1 MACPLQAGLLAWPV
15 LLTPADNQSR
25 LTLPAAAIPPVPMA
39 EDFTAFDHPMFPHIA
54 ARSAADP
61 AVGGLMQ
68 PQSPLGLL
76 NPLYDPLRQTRRGSQ
91 LALGEACTSDSQC
104 TTHVCRC
111 PETYRRRPEFCTET
125 GKVCTELLPVGAE
138 CDDSRKCISR
148 KCYCAK
154 DPWNREICSY
164 GSGGAQ
170 MRGLRKCCFWSW
182 GYWECEG
189 AAMVEDSEERKAQ
202 LSHDTP
208 QGFVPH
214 PLERL
219 ASSVS

>member
-1 MACPLQAGLLAWPV
+1 
-15 LLTPADNQSR
+15 
-25 LTLPAAAIPPVPMA
+25 
-39 EDFTAFDHPMFPHIA
+39 
-54 ARSAADP
+54 
-61 AVGGLMQ
+61 MQ

-76 NPLYDPLRQTRRGSQ
+76 NPLYDHLRQTRRGSH

-104 TTHVCRC
+104 ATHVCRC
-111 PETYRRRPEFCTET
+111 PGTYRRRPEFCSET

-154 DPWNREICSY
+154 DPWNRELCNY
-164 GSGGAQ
+164 GSGATQ
-170 MRGLRKCCFWSW
+170 VQGLRKCCFWSW

-202 LSHDTP
+202 LTHDTP
-208 QGFVPH
+208 QGFVPNEAVPPLPH
-214 PLERL
+214 DAPHPFEMPGHPDPLEMPD
-219 ASSVS
+219 SSNT

>member
-1 MACPLQAGLLAWPV
+1 
-15 LLTPADNQSR
+15 
-25 LTLPAAAIPPVPMA
+25 
-39 EDFTAFDHPMFPHIA
+39 
-54 ARSAADP
+54 
-61 AVGGLMQ
+61 MQ

-76 NPLYDPLRQTRRGSQ
+76 NPLYDPLRQTRRGSH

-104 TTHVCRC
+104 ATHVCRC

-154 DPWNREICSY
+154 DPWNRELCNY
-164 GSGGAQ
+164 GSGAAQ
-170 MRGLRKCCFWSW
+170 VRGLRKCCFWSW

-189 AAMVEDSEERKAQ
+189 AAMVEDSDERKAQ
-202 LSHDTP
+202 LTHDTP

-214 PLERL
+214 EALPPLPHDEALPHPFEMPGHPDPLEMPD
-219 ASSVS
+219 STMS